1 MHGQAEAPR
10 SAAVPSLEQAAPGP
24 FTGSHEL
31 GLLTLPEKA
40 RSVRDGHA
48 HAHGGRRS
56 QTQPSTPPQR
66 REGKSKR
73 IGRRGRI

>member
-24 FTGSHEL
+24 ITGTHEL

-48 HAHGGRRS
+48 HGGGRS

-66 REGKSKR
+66 GRGKAKE
-73 IGRRGRI
+73 